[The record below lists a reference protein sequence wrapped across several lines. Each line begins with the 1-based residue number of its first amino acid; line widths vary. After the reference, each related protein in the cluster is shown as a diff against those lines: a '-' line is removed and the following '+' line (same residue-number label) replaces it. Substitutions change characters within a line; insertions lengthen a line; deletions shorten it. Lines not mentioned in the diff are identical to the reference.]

1 LWIDPRFAALSK
13 ALAAA
18 EIISLA
24 FSPPLLMASRAVRTA
39 VRAADRPIVR
49 IEVRRC
55 VWRMRFRA
63 ERLRFFAGIRA
74 NDTRCLTISVLPMSI
89 ARASAIMIVTLVAS
103 RVLGWL
109 RLSVIGAHFGETPEL
124 DAFWAAFKIPDA
136 IFGLVVAGAL
146 ASAFIPVF
154 TSYLARER
162 EDEAW
167 HVASS
172 VMNAVLLLLVGFS
185 VVMWIAAPYVVPT
198 FVAPFHDPQQIALTV
213 DLTRIMLLS
222 PIFMG
227 LSSLTT
233 GILNSYRQFLS
244 SATAPLVYNLVI
256 ILFTQFGYP
265 FLGIHAV
272 AIGVVVGALVMW
284 LVQLPELT
292 FRRTRYSFSL
302 DLSHTGVRDV
312 LRLAGPRTLA
322 LGAVQIVFFVDTY
335 LASGMASGSLTAL
348 VYANQLLLLPL
359 GVFSIAISAAVF
371 PTLSH
376 YASLGQVGRMRDTV
390 QQAIRWILFLTLPTA
405 IVMIVLRRPIVN
417 LLFQYG
423 SFGPEARELTQAAFL
438 FYSLGLAGH
447 ALVQILA
454 RVYFASRDTQTPLAL
469 TLISIGLNV
478 VLSVTLAPF
487 MGINGLALANSIAT
501 LIEAAL
507 LFILLASRARLR
519 LVGLGVETLKQLS
532 ASLLMGVAMFGFI
545 RVTNLPFDLFVD
557 PPKLVLALQTIL
569 AAAVGGAVYLAAA
582 YVLRIGELQE
592 ILAVVRARL
601 TRGSGPR
608 SL

>member
-1 LWIDPRFAALSK
+1 
-13 ALAAA
+13 
-18 EIISLA
+18 
-24 FSPPLLMASRAVRTA
+24 LLIASRAVRTA

-49 IEVRRC
+49 IDVRRW
-55 VWRMRFRA
+55 VWRMRFNA
-63 ERLRFFAGIRA
+63 ERLRFFAGIGA
-74 NDTRCLTISVLPMSI
+74 NDSRCLKIISLPMSI

-265 FLGIHAV
+265 ILGIHAV

-302 DLSHTGVRDV
+302 DLSHSGVRDV

-335 LASGMASGSLTAL
+335 LASGMESGSLTAL

-501 LIEAAL
+501 LVEAAL

-592 ILAVVRARL
+592 IVAVVRARL
-601 TRGSGPR
+601 TRRSGPQ
-608 SL
+608 SPL

>member
-1 LWIDPRFAALSK
+1 
-13 ALAAA
+13 
-18 EIISLA
+18 
-24 FSPPLLMASRAVRTA
+24 
-39 VRAADRPIVR
+39 
-49 IEVRRC
+49 
-55 VWRMRFRA
+55 
-63 ERLRFFAGIRA
+63 
-74 NDTRCLTISVLPMSI
+74 MSI

-109 RLSVIGAHFGETPEL
+109 RLSVIGAHFGETPDL
-124 DAFWAAFKIPDA
+124 DAYLAAFKIPDA

-162 EDEAW
+162 EAEAW

-172 VMNAVLLLLVGFS
+172 VMNAVLILLVGFS
-185 VVMWIAAPYVVPT
+185 IVMWIAAPYVVPT
-198 FVAPFHDPQQIALTV
+198 FVAPFHDPKQIDLTV

-302 DLSHTGVRDV
+302 DLSHSGVRDV
-312 LRLAGPRTLA
+312 MRLAGPRTLA

-335 LASGMASGSLTAL
+335 
-348 VYANQLLLLPL
+348 
-359 GVFSIAISAAVF
+359 
-371 PTLSH
+371 
-376 YASLGQVGRMRDTV
+376 
-390 QQAIRWILFLTLPTA
+390 
-405 IVMIVLRRPIVN
+405 
-417 LLFQYG
+417 
-423 SFGPEARELTQAAFL
+423 
-438 FYSLGLAGH
+438 
-447 ALVQILA
+447 
-454 RVYFASRDTQTPLAL
+454 FASRDTTTPLAL
-469 TLISIGLNV
+469 TLISIGANI
-478 VLSVTLAPF
+478 VLSVTLAPTLF
-487 MGINGLALANSIAT
+487 INGLALANSIAT
-501 LIEAAL
+501 LLEAVL
-507 LFILLASRARLR
+507 LFTLLASRARLR
-519 LVGLGVETLKQLS
+519 LVGLGVSTLKQVC

-545 RVTNLPFDLFVD
+545 RITNLPFDLVID
-557 PPKLVLALQTIL
+557 PPKLILALQTFL
-569 AAAVGGAVYLAAA
+569 AAAVGGLVYLAAA
-582 YVLRIGELQE
+582 YILRIGELHE
-592 ILAVVRARL
+592 ILAVVQTRL
-601 TRGSGPR
+601 TRGSGP
-608 SL
+608 SAPA

>member
-1 LWIDPRFAALSK
+1 
-13 ALAAA
+13 
-18 EIISLA
+18 
-24 FSPPLLMASRAVRTA
+24 
-39 VRAADRPIVR
+39 
-49 IEVRRC
+49 
-55 VWRMRFRA
+55 
-63 ERLRFFAGIRA
+63 
-74 NDTRCLTISVLPMSI
+74 MSI

-162 EDEAW
+162 EQEAW

-185 VVMWIAAPYVVPT
+185 VLMWVAAPYVVPT
-198 FVAPFHDPQQIALTV
+198 FVAPFHDPKQIALTV

-292 FRRTRYSFSL
+292 SVAPAIPSRWT
-302 DLSHTGVRDV
+302 SHTQ
-312 LRLAGPRTLA
+312 AFATSC
-322 LGAVQIVFFVDTY
+322 
-335 LASGMASGSLTAL
+335 AS
-348 VYANQLLLLPL
+348 P
-359 GVFSIAISAAVF
+359 
-371 PTLSH
+371 
-376 YASLGQVGRMRDTV
+376 
-390 QQAIRWILFLTLPTA
+390 
-405 IVMIVLRRPIVN
+405 
-417 LLFQYG
+417 
-423 SFGPEARELTQAAFL
+423 
-438 FYSLGLAGH
+438 
-447 ALVQILA
+447 
-454 RVYFASRDTQTPLAL
+454 
-469 TLISIGLNV
+469 
-478 VLSVTLAPF
+478 
-487 MGINGLALANSIAT
+487 
-501 LIEAAL
+501 
-507 LFILLASRARLR
+507 
-519 LVGLGVETLKQLS
+519 
-532 ASLLMGVAMFGFI
+532 
-545 RVTNLPFDLFVD
+545 
-557 PPKLVLALQTIL
+557 
-569 AAAVGGAVYLAAA
+569 
-582 YVLRIGELQE
+582 
-592 ILAVVRARL
+592 VRAR
-601 TRGSGPR
+601 S
-608 SL
+608 

>member
-1 LWIDPRFAALSK
+1 
-13 ALAAA
+13 
-18 EIISLA
+18 
-24 FSPPLLMASRAVRTA
+24 V
-39 VRAADRPIVR
+39 
-49 IEVRRC
+49 
-55 VWRMRFRA
+55 
-63 ERLRFFAGIRA
+63 
-74 NDTRCLTISVLPMSI
+74 PMSV
-89 ARASAIMIVTLVAS
+89 ARASVIMIATLVAS
-103 RVLGWL
+103 RILGWL

-185 VVMWIAAPYVVPT
+185 AVMWVAAPWLVPT
-198 FVAPFHDPQQIALTV
+198 VVAPGFVDRPAQLALTI
-213 DLTRIMLLS
+213 DLTRLMLLS

-244 SATAPLVYNLVI
+244 GATAPLVYNLVI
-256 ILFTQFGYP
+256 ILFTVFAAP

-292 FRRTRYSFSL
+292 FRRTRYSLSL
-302 DLSHTGVRDV
+302 DVSHQGVRDV
-312 LRLAGPRTLA
+312 MRLAGPRTLA
-322 LGAVQIVFFVDTY
+322 LGAVQIVFLVDTI
-335 LASGMASGSLTAL
+335 LASGMPLGSLTAL
-348 VYANQLLLLPL
+348 YYANQLLLLPL

-376 YASLGQVGRMRDTV
+376 YASLGQVLRMRDTV
-390 QQAIRWILFLTLPTA
+390 QQAIRWILFLTFPTA

-423 SFGPEARELTQAAFL
+423 SFGPEAREATQAAFL

-454 RVYFASRDTQTPLAL
+454 RVYFASRDTTTPLAL
-469 TLISIGLNV
+469 TLISIGANI
-478 VLSVTLAPF
+478 VLSVTLAPIL
-487 MGINGLALANSIAT
+487 GINGLALANSVAT
-501 LIEAAL
+501 LVEAGL
-507 LFILLASRARLR
+507 LFTLLAPRARLR
-519 LVGLGVETLKQLS
+519 LVGLGVSTLKQVC

-557 PPKLVLALQTIL
+557 PPKLILALQTII
-569 AAAVGGAVYLAAA
+569 AGAVGGLVYLAAA
-582 YVLRIGELQE
+582 YLLRIVELQE
-592 ILAVVRARL
+592 IVAVVRTRL
-601 TRGSGPR
+601 RPR
-608 SL
+608 PAAVPG

>member
-1 LWIDPRFAALSK
+1 MD
-13 ALAAA
+13 
-18 EIISLA
+18 
-24 FSPPLLMASRAVRTA
+24 
-39 VRAADRPIVR
+39 
-49 IEVRRC
+49 VRRW
-55 VWRMRFRA
+55 VWRIRFRA
-63 ERLRFFAGIRA
+63 ERLRFFAGIGA
-74 NDTRCLTISVLPMSI
+74 NDTRCLNINVLPMSI
-89 ARASAIMIVTLVAS
+89 ARASAIMIVTLIAS

-162 EDEAW
+162 EEEAW

-172 VMNAVLLLLVGFS
+172 VMNSVLLLLIGFS
-185 VVMWIAAPYVVPT
+185 IVMWIAAPYVVPT
-198 FVAPFHDPQQIALTV
+198 FVAPFHDPKQIELTV
-213 DLTRIMLLS
+213 NLTRLMLLS

-256 ILFTQFGYP
+256 ILFTQFGWP

-302 DLSHTGVRDV
+302 DLAHPGVRDV
-312 LRLAGPRTLA
+312 MRLAGPRTLA

-335 LASGMASGSLTAL
+335 LASGMEQGSLTAL

-376 YASLGQVGRMRDTV
+376 FASLGQVGRMRDTV

-423 SFGPEARELTQAAFL
+423 SFGPEAREATQAAFL

-454 RVYFASRDTQTPLAL
+454 RVYFASRDTTTPLAL
-469 TLISIGLNV
+469 TLISIGSNI
-478 VLSVTLAPF
+478 VLSVTLAPSL
-487 MGINGLALANSIAT
+487 GINGLALANSIAT
-501 LIEAAL
+501 ILEAAL

-519 LVGLGVETLKQLS
+519 LVGLGVSTLKQLC

-557 PPKLVLALQTIL
+557 PPKLVLALQTFL
-569 AAAVGGAVYLAAA
+569 AAAVGGLVYLAAA
-582 YVLRIGELQE
+582 YLLRIGELQE
-592 ILAVVRARL
+592 IVAVVRARL
-601 TRGSGPR
+601 KRRLGPQ
-608 SL
+608 SPA

>member
-1 LWIDPRFAALSK
+1 
-13 ALAAA
+13 
-18 EIISLA
+18 
-24 FSPPLLMASRAVRTA
+24 
-39 VRAADRPIVR
+39 
-49 IEVRRC
+49 
-55 VWRMRFRA
+55 MRFSA
-63 ERLRFFAGIRA
+63 ERLRFFAGMDA
-74 NDTRCLTISVLPMSI
+74 NDTRCLKIISLPMSI

-272 AIGVVVGALVMW
+272 AVGVVVGALVMW

-302 DLSHTGVRDV
+302 DLSHSGVRDV

-335 LASGMASGSLTAL
+335 LASGMESGSLTAL

-501 LIEAAL
+501 LVEATL

-592 ILAVVRARL
+592 IVAVVRARL
-601 TRGSGPR
+601 TRRSGPQ
-608 SL
+608 SPL

>member
-1 LWIDPRFAALSK
+1 MSPAVSVPFA
-13 ALAAA
+13 
-18 EIISLA
+18 I
-24 FSPPLLMASRAVRTA
+24 ASRAVRTA
-39 VRAADRPIVR
+39 VRAAERPIVR
-49 IEVRRC
+49 IDVRRC
-55 VWRMRFRA
+55 VWRMRLRA
-63 ERLRFFAGIRA
+63 ERLRFFAGIGA
-74 NDTRCLTISVLPMSI
+74 NDTRCLNISVLPMSI

-185 VVMWIAAPYVVPT
+185 IVMWIAAPYVVPT
-198 FVAPFHDPQQIALTV
+198 FVAPFHDPKQIALTV
-213 DLTRIMLLS
+213 DLTRLMLLS

-265 FLGIHAV
+265 VLGIHAV

-292 FRRTRYSFSL
+292 FRRTRYSFAL
-302 DLSHTGVRDV
+302 DLSHSGVRDV

-335 LASGMASGSLTAL
+335 LAVGMPEGSLTAL

-438 FYSLGLAGH
+438 YYSLGLAGH

-454 RVYFASRDTQTPLAL
+454 RVYFASRDTTTPLAL
-469 TLISIGLNV
+469 TLISIGSNV
-478 VLSVTLAPF
+478 VLSVTLAPVL
-487 MGINGLALANSIAT
+487 GINGLALANSIAT
-501 LIEAAL
+501 LLEAAL

-519 LVGLGVETLKQLS
+519 LVGLGVSTLKQLS

-569 AAAVGGAVYLAAA
+569 AAAVGGLVYLAAA
-582 YVLRIGELQE
+582 YLMQIGELQE
-592 ILAVVRARL
+592 IFAVIRARVM
-601 TRGSGPR
+601 RKPQP
-608 SL
+608 

>member
-1 LWIDPRFAALSK
+1 
-13 ALAAA
+13 
-18 EIISLA
+18 
-24 FSPPLLMASRAVRTA
+24 
-39 VRAADRPIVR
+39 
-49 IEVRRC
+49 
-55 VWRMRFRA
+55 
-63 ERLRFFAGIRA
+63 
-74 NDTRCLTISVLPMSI
+74 
-89 ARASAIMIVTLVAS
+89 
-103 RVLGWL
+103 
-109 RLSVIGAHFGETPEL
+109 
-124 DAFWAAFKIPDA
+124 
-136 IFGLVVAGAL
+136 
-146 ASAFIPVF
+146 
-154 TSYLARER
+154 
-162 EDEAW
+162 
-167 HVASS
+167 
-172 VMNAVLLLLVGFS
+172 
-185 VVMWIAAPYVVPT
+185 
-198 FVAPFHDPQQIALTV
+198 
-213 DLTRIMLLS
+213 
-222 PIFMG
+222 
-227 LSSLTT
+227 
-233 GILNSYRQFLS
+233 
-244 SATAPLVYNLVI
+244 
-256 ILFTQFGYP
+256 
-265 FLGIHAV
+265 
-272 AIGVVVGALVMW
+272 MW

-302 DLSHTGVRDV
+302 DLSHSGVRDV

-335 LASGMASGSLTAL
+335 LAVGMPEGSLTAL

-487 MGINGLALANSIAT
+487 LGINGLALANSIAT
-501 LIEAAL
+501 LVEAAL

-519 LVGLGVETLKQLS
+519 LVGLGVSTLKQVS

-545 RVTNLPFDLFVD
+545 RVTNLPFDLFQD
-557 PPKLVLALQTIL
+557 PPKLVLAFQTIL
-569 AAAVGGAVYLAAA
+569 AAAVGGLVYLAAA
-582 YVLRIGELQE
+582 YFMQIGELQE
-592 ILAVVRARL
+592 IVGVVRARVM
-601 TRGSGPR
+601 RKPGP
-608 SL
+608 

>member
-1 LWIDPRFAALSK
+1 
-13 ALAAA
+13 
-18 EIISLA
+18 
-24 FSPPLLMASRAVRTA
+24 M
-39 VRAADRPIVR
+39 VR
-49 IEVRRC
+49 IDVRRS
-55 VWRMRFRA
+55 VWRMRLRA
-63 ERLRFFAGIRA
+63 ERLRFFAGIGA
-74 NDTRCLTISVLPMSI
+74 NDTRCLKIIRLPMSI

-185 VVMWIAAPYVVPT
+185 IVMWIAAPFVVPT
-198 FVAPFHDPQQIALTV
+198 FVAPFHDPKQIELTV

-302 DLSHTGVRDV
+302 DLSHAGVRDV

-335 LASGMASGSLTAL
+335 LAVGMPEGSLTAL

-469 TLISIGLNV
+469 TLISIGSNV

-487 MGINGLALANSIAT
+487 LGINGLALANSIAT
-501 LIEAAL
+501 LLEAAL

-519 LVGLGVETLKQLS
+519 LVGLGVSTLKQLS

-557 PPKLVLALQTIL
+557 PPKLVLAFQTIL
-569 AAAVGGAVYLAAA
+569 AAAVGGLVYLAAA
-582 YVLRIGELQE
+582 YLLRIGELQE
-592 ILAVVRARL
+592 IVAVVRARL
-601 TRGSGPR
+601 MRRSGPR
-608 SL
+608 PPA

>member
-1 LWIDPRFAALSK
+1 MSPAVSVP
-13 ALAAA
+13 LA
-18 EIISLA
+18 
-24 FSPPLLMASRAVRTA
+24 MASRAVRTA
-39 VRAADRPIVR
+39 VRAADRPMVR
-49 IEVRRC
+49 IDVRRW
-55 VWRMRFRA
+55 VWRMRLSA
-63 ERLRFFAGIRA
+63 ERLRFFAGIRP
-74 NDTRCLTISVLPMSI
+74 NDSRCLNIHLLPMSI

-185 VVMWIAAPYVVPT
+185 VVMWVAAPYVVPT

-302 DLSHTGVRDV
+302 DLSHSGVRDV

-438 FYSLGLAGH
+438 FYSLGLAAH

-501 LIEAAL
+501 LVEAAL

-557 PPKLVLALQTIL
+557 PPKLVLALQTFL
-569 AAAVGGAVYLAAA
+569 AAAVGGVVYLAAA
-582 YVLRIGELQE
+582 YLLRIGELGE

-601 TRGSGPR
+601 RPS
-608 SL
+608 